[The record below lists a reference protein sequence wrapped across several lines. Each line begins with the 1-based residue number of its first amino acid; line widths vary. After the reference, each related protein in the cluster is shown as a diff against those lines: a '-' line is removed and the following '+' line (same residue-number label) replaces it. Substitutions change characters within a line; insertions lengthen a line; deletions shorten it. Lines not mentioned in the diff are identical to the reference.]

1 MTLTRG
7 NDMAYD
13 NCENTPFDLDHDG
26 HIVKLKEY
34 EKLIPSIDTFYICS
48 DRFGKLYINGEV
60 TDEVDKYIKEMTYQ
74 SDLNDLNNKAAKE
87 YNELFESDEEFG
99 YWISNIRRALSD

>member
-1 MTLTRG
+1 
-7 NDMAYD
+7 MAYD